1 MANLSKDKWIDL
13 ILNDKGNFELQKS
26 EVSDVVDMSE
36 VELASCEISNINL
49 NNIDFTGSTFSETQ
63 FTNVN
68 FADSDFTSCDFT
80 RCRFV
85 ECDFTNTTL
94 YGADFSYAE
103 VHYCN
108 FQHADMAGCILNEAN
123 LEESDF
129 ALSEN
134 LSACRFDEGTLWP
147 DTDKL
152 PEDFDSSYSY
162 DLSSLQDEEDNQ
174 ESDYMY

>member
-1 MANLSKDKWIDL
+1 
-13 ILNDKGNFELQKS
+13 
-26 EVSDVVDMSE
+26 
-36 VELASCEISNINL
+36 
-49 NNIDFTGSTFSETQ
+49 
-63 FTNVN
+63 
-68 FADSDFTSCDFT
+68 
-80 RCRFV
+80 
-85 ECDFTNTTL
+85 
-94 YGADFSYAE
+94 
-103 VHYCN
+103 
-108 FQHADMAGCILNEAN
+108 MAGCIVNEAN

-152 PEDFDSSYSY
+152 PVDFGSSYSY